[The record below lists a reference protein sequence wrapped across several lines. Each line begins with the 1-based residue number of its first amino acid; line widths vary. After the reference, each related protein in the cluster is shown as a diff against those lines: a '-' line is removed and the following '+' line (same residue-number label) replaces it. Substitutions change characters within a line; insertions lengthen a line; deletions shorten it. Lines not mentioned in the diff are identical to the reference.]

1 MMIALESA
9 SSDPSVAL
17 AAPDGTTIAIDG
29 WSSAG
34 RQGSDLLPRLLALLA
49 REGRE
54 LRGATA
60 VAVGIGPGSFTGLRV
75 AMSLAKGLA
84 MALAIPVSGVPSL
97 EAWLVA
103 EPAADAA
110 VARAGAREAFLL
122 ERGVAQPRIVSS
134 AELGARVEGRRLVA
148 PSELAESFQ
157 LDQAIPPHRA
167 AAAIAS
173 MALAR
178 LAADPAGDDPA
189 LLEPAYLR
197 APRGIRPSAEAAPW
211 P

>member
-1 MMIALESA
+1 MIIALESA
-9 SSDPSVAL
+9 SSDPSIAL
-17 AAPDGTTIAIDG
+17 AAPDGTVIAIDG
-29 WSSAG
+29 WSSGG

-84 MALAIPVSGVPSL
+84 MAFAIPVSGVPSL
-97 EAWLVA
+97 EAWLAA
-103 EPAADAA
+103 EPAADGA

-122 ERGVAQPRIVSS
+122 VRAEAHPQIISS
-134 AELGARVEGRRLVA
+134 ADLGILVEGRRVVA

-157 LDQAIPPHRA
+157 LIDAMPPHRA
-167 AAAIAS
+167 AAAVAAIAV
-173 MALAR
+173 AR
-178 LAADPAGDDPA
+178 LAVDPAGDD
-189 LLEPAYLR
+189 LERIEPAYLR
-197 APRGIRPSAEAAPW
+197 APRGIGASVEVASW